1 MDIDVIL
8 VDDNIDRQMS
18 INNKVSRSRYVISL
32 LQVVIVD
39 VSRVITHINTYLVYA
54 FYVLDADMWNLIRL
68 TADSI

>member
-39 VSRVITHINTYLVYA
+39 VSRVITHIITYLV
-54 FYVLDADMWNLIRL
+54 
-68 TADSI
+68 